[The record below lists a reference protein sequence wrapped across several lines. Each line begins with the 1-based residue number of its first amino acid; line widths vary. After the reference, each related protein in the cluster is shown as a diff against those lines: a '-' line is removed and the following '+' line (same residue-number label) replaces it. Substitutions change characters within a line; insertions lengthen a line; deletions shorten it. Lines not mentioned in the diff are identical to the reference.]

1 MLPIRLCRFDESR
14 NTSKLQEPLLRC
26 MEVSLHSATA
36 KHKCLQSVLAAMNYN
51 SLYRHGAQMQNSTKP
66 GPVAAAGGKCRQKM
80 EQLLQEKRKLAETS
94 LLKAVWPAGETH
106 TSQHKRFREFGVQI
120 PTCRV
125 QKGQEQ
131 PECKGPRKPAGG
143 GRSKAPQLFGFFFKL
158 AFLQAGKLTC

>member
-1 MLPIRLCRFDESR
+1 
-14 NTSKLQEPLLRC
+14 
-26 MEVSLHSATA
+26 
-36 KHKCLQSVLAAMNYN
+36 
-51 SLYRHGAQMQNSTKP
+51 
-66 GPVAAAGGKCRQKM
+66 M

-106 TSQHKRFREFGVQI
+106 TGQHKRFREFGVQI
-120 PTCRV
+120 PTTCRV

-158 AFLQAGKLTC
+158 AVLQAGKLTC